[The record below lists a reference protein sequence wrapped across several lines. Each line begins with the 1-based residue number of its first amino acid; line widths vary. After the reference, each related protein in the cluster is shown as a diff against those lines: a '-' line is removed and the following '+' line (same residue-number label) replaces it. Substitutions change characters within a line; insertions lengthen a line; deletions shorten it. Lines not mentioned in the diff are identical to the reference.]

1 MLEFKISI
9 QILYSALKMA
19 WYGTKV
25 NQMLGA
31 GAFGE
36 VYRMD
41 SPPGAPFS
49 FEHPT
54 VAVKMIRVS
63 YQLVCP
69 RVRVRLHKRVPS
81 NFGPRNRVKEG
92 KRFQEGTYI
101 NSKKDLGKM
110 QDVNQRYLK

>member
-1 MLEFKISI
+1 
-9 QILYSALKMA
+9 MA

-31 GAFGE
+31 GSFGE
-36 VYRMD
+36 VYKMD

-63 YQLVCP
+63 YQ
-69 RVRVRLHKRVPS
+69 RKK
-81 NFGPRNRVKEG
+81 PRNQQRG
-92 KRFQEGTYI
+92 LHG
-101 NSKKDLGKM
+101 SKL
-110 QDVNQRYLK
+110 NLNF